1 MREPIRS
8 RPSIPS
14 AESPSSVRRYLVRRA
29 SRVVALA
36 LLTACGSTADLV
48 IQGGPVWTGL
58 STGRGRAGAVA
69 IADGKILAVGDSA
82 EIARYIGSGT
92 QVVHAEGGLIMPGFA
107 DGHTHFISGGFQLAS
122 VDLRNAATPQEF
134 VRRLK
139 EYAAHLK
146 PGEWILG
153 GDWDHTLWRGAPL
166 PRHDWIDSVTPN
178 NPVFVNRLDGH
189 MALANAAAM
198 RAATVTKDT
207 PAPVGGE
214 VPRDAHGDPIGIFK
228 DNAEGLIGRAIPAP
242 SAEQRDSALARA
254 LAHAASLGVT
264 ATGHMSASWADLASY
279 RRLERAGRMT
289 LRVAVY
295 LPIEDWRTVSDSVH
309 RDGAGDDWVRIGGVK
324 GYMDGSAGSRTAF
337 FFEPFSDS
345 AGYRG
350 LMRQPESDMR
360 SWVGAADSSGL
371 QIAVHAIGD
380 RANAMILAIY
390 DSVARAHGARDRR
403 LRVEHAQH
411 LRPQDI
417 PRFGAQRV
425 VASMQPYHA
434 IDDGRWVER
443 RIGPVRIKTTYAF
456 RTLLDTDAPLAFGSD
471 WTVAPL
477 DPILGVYPA
486 VTRRTLDGKNP
497 GGWVPDQKI
506 TVGEALRAY
515 TYGNAWATF
524 NEQKWGTL
532 AAGYYA
538 DVVVVDRNLFALP
551 AESLAAARVRVTIV
565 GGKVVY
571 ERP

>member
-1 MREPIRS
+1 MHRVPC
-8 RPSIPS
+8 
-14 AESPSSVRRYLVRRA
+14 AGLVTL
-29 SRVVALA
+29 VLLA
-36 LLTACGSTADLV
+36 GCGRKADIV

-58 STGRGRAGAVA
+58 SMGRGQPGAVA
-69 IADGKILAVGDSA
+69 IADGRILAVGDSA
-82 EIARYIGSGT
+82 AIARYVGSRT
-92 QVVHAEGGLIMPGFA
+92 EVLHAAGGLVMPGFA
-107 DGHTHFISGGFQLAS
+107 DGHTHFIDGGFQLAS
-122 VDLRNAATPQEF
+122 VNLRDAASPQEF

-146 PGEWILG
+146 PGQWITG

-166 PRHDWIDSVTPN
+166 PHHEWIDSVTLN

-189 MALANAAAM
+189 EALANAAAM
-198 RAATVTKDT
+198 RAAKITKAT
-207 PAPVGGE
+207 QAPVGGE
-214 VPRDAHGDPIGIFK
+214 IPRDARGEPIGIFK
-228 DNAEGLIGRAIPAP
+228 DRAMDLIWHAAPDPAP
-242 SAEQRDSALARA
+242 EQRDSALARA

-264 ATGHMSASWADLASY
+264 ATGHMSASFGDLASY
-279 RRLERAGRMT
+279 RRLERANRQT
-289 LRVAVY
+289 VRVSLY
-295 LPIEDWRTVSDSVH
+295 LPLSDWKAVAESAATNP
-309 RDGAGDDWVRIGGVK
+309 GDDWVRIGGVK

-350 LMRQPESDMR
+350 LMQQPEADMR
-360 SWVGAADSSGL
+360 TWVGGADSAGL

-380 RANAMILAIY
+380 RANAIILAIY

-403 LRVEHAQH
+403 FRVEHAQH
-411 LRPQDI
+411 LRPEDI

-434 IDDGRWVER
+434 IDDGRWVEK

-456 RTLLDTDAPLAFGSD
+456 RTLLDTEAPLAFGSD

-477 DPILGVYPA
+477 DPMLGVYAA
-486 VTRRTLDGKNP
+486 VTRRTLDDRNP
-497 GGWVPDQKI
+497 GGWVPEQKI

-515 TYGNAWATF
+515 TSGDAWATF

-532 AAGYYA
+532 APGRFA
-538 DVVVVDRNLFALP
+538 DVVVLDRDPFSVP
-551 AESLAAARVRVTIV
+551 PESLGTVKPRYTIV

-571 ERP
+571 RKRS